1 MGDLLYMSRFGI
13 IPEIRLNRAWA
24 AVMRNFPFFRGPKRG
39 FSFIEIVLT
48 LALVGLCLVLSL
60 SILFYIRAQSNL
72 EEVRT
77 HAYEIVNGEMELL
90 RAKYFGDLKPE
101 TRSVTVWDRGTPSD
115 PNDDIEGELVII
127 LKDRQGNEL
136 TGPPRVNALLEA
148 EITLTWQTAGKEMS
162 ETLMTY
168 LAP

>member
-1 MGDLLYMSRFGI
+1 MGALLYMPRFWI
-13 IPEIRLNRAWA
+13 VPDMNMDWA
-24 AVMRNFPFFRGPKRG
+24 VAAMMRKFPFFRGPKRG

-60 SILFYIRAQSNL
+60 SILFYIRQQSNL

-77 HAYEIVNGEMELL
+77 HAYEIVNGEMELI
-90 RAKYFGDLKPE
+90 RAKYFSDLKPE
-101 TRSVTVWDRGTPSD
+101 TRTVTIWDRGTPDDDSD
-115 PNDDIEGELVII
+115 DLNGELEII
-127 LKDRQGNEL
+127 LKDKTGAVL
-136 TGPPRVNALLEA
+136 TGPPKSNALVQA
-148 EITLTWQTAGKEMS
+148 EITLTWQSTGKEMS